1 GLVPAEGAAA
11 IVLKRLSDISPGERV
26 HGVIRSVGLS
36 NDGARRG
43 LLVPDREGQVE
54 AMRNAYA
61 LAELDPARDVSL
73 IECHATGTPTGDGTE
88 LLATS
93 DVFADAGGLPV
104 GSLKSNMGHLIT
116 VAGMGSL
123 LKLISAMEHKTLP
136 PTLIDGEPSSVFE
149 GLPLHPQTEA
159 EPWKTRGSRRA
170 GLSNFGF
177 GGNDAHLILEEY
189 RKPRKASAPA
199 QPAIRVKRPAPVV
212 ICGIGMNA
220 GPDRGVAAIMR
231 RLMRG
236 RGNPAGQTED
246 IIANPL
252 SAKMPPL
259 DMARTQAQQLAVLDV
274 AGEALAGV
282 KLPAATRIGCFV
294 GMGCDPDATRLMLSN
309 RLAELL
315 GPDVDP
321 SEIARMRAQI
331 ADPINSADTL
341 GAMPNLPANRLNAA
355 YDWRGMGFTVS
366 AEELSGIAAL
376 ELACRAVSTGELDM
390 ALVAAADFSADRIH
404 EAALAGLGLDITSG
418 DGAVA
423 LVIKRSKDAKR
434 DGETVLARVG
444 EINLQAAP
452 GNETVATPSL
462 IDRVYGRA
470 HAASGL
476 MQVAVTA
483 LLGAR
488 RLVASAKAPA
498 PWLTDEKTPKLDVDA
513 ASFTGSF
520 ARVHLTFDAA
530 LPAPDAVRPV
540 PLMEYYAADSAPD
553 LIARMDRNMLGGEG
567 LYRLALM
574 AYTPEDMAAKRV
586 AMRNLLA
593 RDELPSGEGVFYGD
607 AAPDGEL
614 AFVFTGAAA
623 AYGRMGVGLLG
634 AFPEV
639 GETLAGR
646 HDVASKIA
654 PLLATALDDP
664 FDQLRSMTLLCQA
677 HVTLLGEILGV
688 EPEVSIGLS
697 AGETNAMIAFR
708 AWRDPGALLAGME
721 KSGAYERYIGGKFE
735 ALIKAQDED

>member
-1 GLVPAEGAAA
+1 MAFEPIAIVGRGCVLPGCLTPDALWQAVAEKRSLITSPAPGLWGISDHEQAAGAPKGGFVTGFADAFDPTRPEYEALDAAALDPVAQWLLHAGGEAWREAGMPDAAADRIAVIIGNLSYPSRGFSDFSADVWLERTGKQDPRNRFNSGYPAQALAQSIGASGPAFALDAACASSLYAIKLACDRLQDRSVDVALAGAVQAADSLIINRGFAALQALSPTGRTRPLVEGADGLVPAEGAAA

-282 KLPAATRIGCFV
+282 KLPAARCALVALSAWDVTRTRPGSCFQIALLN
-294 GMGCDPDATRLMLSN
+294 CLALMT
-309 RLAELL
+309 
-315 GPDVDP
+315 DP
-321 SEIARMRAQI
+321 SEIERIRAQI

-341 GAMPNLPANRLNAA
+341 GAMPNLPANRLNASK
-355 YDWRGMGFTVS
+355 DWRGMGFTVS
-366 AEELSGIAAL
+366 AEELSGIAAFGAGL
-376 ELACRAVSTGELDM
+376 PRSWYRRAWIWRWSQRRISRRIRYMKRRWLGWALILQAAM
-390 ALVAAADFSADRIH
+390 ALSHLSSNAA
-404 EAALAGLGLDITSG
+404 
-418 DGAVA
+418 
-423 LVIKRSKDAKR
+423 KDAKR

-444 EINLQAAP
+444 EISLQAGQSNATRRP
-452 GNETVATPSL
+452 TPSL
-462 IDRVYGRA
+462 IDRIYGRA

-498 PWLTDEKTPKLDVDA
+498 PWLTDEK
-513 ASFTGSF
+513 
-520 ARVHLTFDAA
+520 
-530 LPAPDAVRPV
+530 AP
-540 PLMEYYAADSAPD
+540 
-553 LIARMDRNMLGGEG
+553 
-567 LYRLALM
+567 
-574 AYTPEDMAAKRV
+574 
-586 AMRNLLA
+586 
-593 RDELPSGEGVFYGD
+593 
-607 AAPDGEL
+607 
-614 AFVFTGAAA
+614 
-623 AYGRMGVGLLG
+623 
-634 AFPEV
+634 
-639 GETLAGR
+639 
-646 HDVASKIA
+646 
-654 PLLATALDDP
+654 
-664 FDQLRSMTLLCQA
+664 
-677 HVTLLGEILGV
+677 
-688 EPEVSIGLS
+688 
-697 AGETNAMIAFR
+697 
-708 AWRDPGALLAGME
+708 
-721 KSGAYERYIGGKFE
+721 E
-735 ALIKAQDED
+735 A